1 MADDHETRAGM
12 LSGLVAVAMLVALS
26 LMAMTALA
34 SYDVREQIA
43 ILSPIDAPVGIAIS
57 LNEP

>member
-1 MADDHETRAGM
+1 M

-57 LNEP
+57 LNEPQA